1 MDNETA
7 IFNDAVMGYN
17 RRLPALRDVNLT
29 LRTSAIYGLF
39 GENGSGKTTLL
50 KTLTGGT
57 PLLAGSLTVNGYTMP
72 QRDADFLASTFYVP
86 QYPRTAPLSLT
97 DFANCYGPYYP
108 DFSHEQFAD
117 NTRLFEVDTYKLMT
131 RMSPGEIKK
140 ALLAFAFAADTP
152 LLLLDEPLNALDM
165 GGKKA
170 FQSLLA
176 QTDIADKT
184 ILISSHS
191 ATELQNLITDVVM
204 LYGRRVAIDA
214 SVTSLAETFA
224 FGPAMGFDDD
234 ILFEDG
240 LKTIR
245 RNSRHVYSDPD
256 IELLYS
262 AIHQSEYFRNII
274 STTTENA

>member
-1 MDNETA
+1 MDNETV
-7 IFNDAVMGYN
+7 IFSNADLGYS
-17 RRLPALRDVNLT
+17 RRLPALRDVSLT

-50 KTLTGGT
+50 NTLTGGI
-57 PLLAGSLTVNGYTMP
+57 PLLSGSLTVNGHPMP
-72 QRDADFLASTFYVP
+72 SRDATFLASVFYVP

-97 DFANCYGPYYP
+97 DFADCYSPFYP
-108 DFSHEQFAD
+108 RFSHEQFVD
-117 NTRLFEVDTYKLMT
+117 NTRLFEIDTYKKLSK
-131 RMSPGEIKK
+131 MSPGEIKK
-140 ALLAFAFAADTP
+140 ALLVFAFATNTP
-152 LLLLDEPLNALDM
+152 LIILDEPLNALDM

-176 QTDIADKT
+176 QTDTTDRT

-191 ATELQNLITDVVM
+191 ATELENLITDVIM

-214 SVTSLAETFA
+214 SISTLAEAFTFGSPGT
-224 FGPAMGFDDD
+224 FNDD

-240 LKTIR
+240 LKSIS
-245 RNSRHVYSDPD
+245 RNSRRLYSDPD

-274 STTTENA
+274 SSPENF